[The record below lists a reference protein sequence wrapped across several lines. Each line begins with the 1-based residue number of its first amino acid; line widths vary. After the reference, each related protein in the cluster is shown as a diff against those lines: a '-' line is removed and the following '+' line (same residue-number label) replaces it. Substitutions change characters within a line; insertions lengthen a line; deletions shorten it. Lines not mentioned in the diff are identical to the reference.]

1 MKNRTVR
8 NGIIIV
14 AIVGVVGI
22 GATAFAGRG
31 KGGWDRGPGT
41 GRGYMM
47 EELTDEQIK
56 AMQTERKAFW
66 KDTESLRRN
75 LNVKELELRT
85 ELARENP
92 DAKKALAL
100 QKEISGIESDL
111 DQKRIE
117 HVLKMQKISPYAG
130 RGYMKGR
137 GGRMGYGPGS
147 GRGGYGPRG
156 GGYGQRGGG
165 YGSMGGGYGGPCW
178 Q

>member
-1 MKNRTVR
+1 MKNRTFHNLV
-8 NGIIIV
+8 IIA
-14 AIVGVVGI
+14 AIVGMVGV

-56 AMQTERKAFW
+56 AMEEERNAFR

-117 HVLKMQKISPYAG
+117 HMLKMQKITPYAG
-130 RGYMKGR
+130 RGYMLGR
-137 GGRMGYGPGS
+137 GGQMGYGPGS
-147 GRGGYGPRG
+147 GRGGYGPGG
-156 GGYGQRGGG
+156 GGYGHRGGG
-165 YGSMGGGYGGPCW
+165 SGFMGGYGGPCW